1 MSPTVHTKTSN
12 GTEFQLGQTYYFDPD
27 DLVSRADG
35 GIYQKP
41 EKQSVVFSQT
51 ERMKE
56 ITFVYPIKPMLV
68 LHYTFDEGGN
78 TVADSSQLETK
89 NPGTVIGTPTRSE
102 RGIVGGMYTDTT
114 VMPQNSLGIG
124 GNTTAFTIAGWV
136 KTDED

>member
-89 NPGTVIGTPTRSE
+89 NPGTVIGNYTWDEWGR
-102 RGIVGGMYTDTT
+102 VGGMYTNSTII
-114 VMPQNSLGIG
+114 PQNSLGIG
-124 GNTTAFTIAGWV
+124 VNTTAFTIAGWV
-136 KTDED
+136 KTDDD